1 MEVNSDVIRPP
12 ARRVGPFQN
21 DLFKNVGV
29 SELPTILVH
38 FPSLFPTL
46 FWKFKKW
53 KETEGLLRIITTN
66 SSMAQPFLH

>member
-1 MEVNSDVIRPP
+1 MNLSDVIRPP

-46 FWKFKKW
+46 F
-53 KETEGLLRIITTN
+53 
-66 SSMAQPFLH
+66 